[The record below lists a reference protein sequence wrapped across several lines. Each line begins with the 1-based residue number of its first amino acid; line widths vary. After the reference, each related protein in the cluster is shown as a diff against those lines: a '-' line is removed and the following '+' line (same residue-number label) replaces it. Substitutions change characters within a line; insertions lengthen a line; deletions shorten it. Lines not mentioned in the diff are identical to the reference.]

1 MTFTLAR
8 NFTDYCVGQGQT
20 APLAG
25 ERMDWKKIPGPLS
38 NGSMLV
44 LSRTLTGWMGGRLA
58 LALAGLGAGAG
69 CQEPVLHTKLSPPVA
84 LVTQDPWKEAA
95 VVAAKVPESAV
106 VIGHGSSM
114 YPLYPEGTV
123 LVLQQL
129 RWDHLRPGMTA
140 IYNKDP
146 ENPYHMVAHALLKR
160 EADEWVAQ
168 GLANAQP
175 DRTLVREDNYVGT
188 VVAAFRK
195 ETPLDA
201 LFIISKLPTYE
212 SGTCLMR
219 CHMEAME
226 NKARA
231 IERGERR

>member
-1 MTFTLAR
+1 MDPLVPVRMNWKNAR
-8 NFTDYCVGQGQT
+8 G
-20 APLAG
+20 A
-25 ERMDWKKIPGPLS
+25 LS
-38 NGSMLV
+38 NAFMLV
-44 LSRTLTGWMGGRLA
+44 FPRTLTGPPGGRFSFPLA
-58 LALAGLGAGAG
+58 CLFLLTG
-69 CQEPVLHTKLSPPVA
+69 CQGPALLHTRLSPPVA
-84 LVTQDPWKEAA
+84 LVTKDPWQEAA
-95 VVAAKVPESAV
+95 AVAAKVPESSV
-106 VIGHGSSM
+106 VIGHGGSM
-114 YPLYPEGTV
+114 DPLYPEGTV
-123 LVLQQL
+123 LVLQQM
-129 RWDHLRPGMTA
+129 RWENLRPGMTA

-219 CHMEAME
+219 CHLDAMDK
-226 NKARA
+226 KARTD
-231 IERGERR
+231 ERRARR